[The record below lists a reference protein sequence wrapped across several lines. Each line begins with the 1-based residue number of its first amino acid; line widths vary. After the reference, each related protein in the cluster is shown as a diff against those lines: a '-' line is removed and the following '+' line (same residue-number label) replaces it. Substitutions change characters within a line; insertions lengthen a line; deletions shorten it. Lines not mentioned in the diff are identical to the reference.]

1 MTTRAAKMPGSAQ
14 DLETGVSRP
23 ALRRD
28 LGEDLAVPR
37 RRGTVSSVQAASG
50 YQAEEFAPRRTGG
63 LSLRL
68 QAGLPRTV
76 FGRVALAAAGLIA
89 VGAMTAGA
97 WGARTLLLHHPS
109 LLVPSSAAIQ
119 ITGNQHL
126 TRAQL
131 VGIFGGDV
139 DRNVLTVP
147 LAQREAEL
155 EALPWVEHATVMRLL
170 PNKFRVA
177 IVERTPVAFVRQG
190 SSIGLVDAGGV
201 LLDMASSGDAPARN
215 DYSFPVV
222 TGLAQADPLSTR
234 AARMQLYL
242 RFVRELDADGA
253 STSKSLSE
261 VDVSNPEDV
270 KALLSNGRSTILVH
284 FGEEDFRHR
293 YDLFEKNLPEWLTQH
308 PKLAAA
314 DMRYEHQVVLE
325 MAPGTAVS
333 TNEAVATPA
342 REGALPGKNSGAGK
356 GSVGKGSGAGKGSA
370 HKLMAVGKPVYQP
383 RVKLGG
389 SGGSGGHLQTS
400 FDVKPKAVDS
410 AARHPQAV
418 PQ

>member
-1 MTTRAAKMPGSAQ
+1 M
-14 DLETGVSRP
+14 
-23 ALRRD
+23 
-28 LGEDLAVPR
+28 PR
-37 RRGTVSSVQAASG
+37 RREGVSAVQAAAG
-50 YQAEEFAPRRTGG
+50 YQAEEFAPQRTGG
-63 LSLRL
+63 LSFRLR
-68 QAGLPRTV
+68 AGLPRTV
-76 FGRVALAAAGLIA
+76 LGRVGLAVVGVLAM
-89 VGAMTAGA
+89 GAMTAAA
-97 WGARTLLLHHPS
+97 WEARVLLLHHSS
-109 LLVPSSAAIQ
+109 LMVPSSAAIQ

-147 LAQREAEL
+147 LEQREAEL

-177 IVERTPVAFVRQG
+177 IVERMPVAFVRQG
-190 SSIGLVDAGGV
+190 SSIGLVDANGV
-201 LLDMASSGDAPARN
+201 LLDMASNGDTAVH
-215 DYSFPVV
+215 DSYSFPVV

-234 AARMQLYL
+234 AARVQLYL
-242 RFVRELDADGA
+242 RFLRELDADGA
-253 STSKSLSE
+253 SISKSLSE

-270 KALLSNGRSTILVH
+270 KALLPNGRSTILVH

-325 MAPGTAVS
+325 MAPGTAVT
-333 TNEAVATPA
+333 TNEPVAAAAPA
-342 REGALPGKNSGAGK
+342 HEKPLPGKA
-356 GSVGKGSGAGKGSA
+356 SA
-370 HKLMAVGKPVYQP
+370 HKLVAVGKPVFAPKIKPAAVRPPASVRSQAAASAQAQP
-383 RVKLGG
+383 
-389 SGGSGGHLQTS
+389 GGSGGHLQTS
-400 FDVKPKAVDS
+400 FDVKPKAVDG
-410 AARHPQAV
+410 AARHSQAV